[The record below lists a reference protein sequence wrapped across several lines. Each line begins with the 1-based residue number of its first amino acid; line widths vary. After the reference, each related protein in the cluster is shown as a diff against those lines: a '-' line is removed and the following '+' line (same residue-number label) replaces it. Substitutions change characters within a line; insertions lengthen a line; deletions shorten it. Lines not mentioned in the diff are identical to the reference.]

1 MSVTIIGLAL
11 FSQNVILSIF
21 CSCIRLRHVLCRC
34 RYKKGVCMVAIKT
47 HAHNNFCIMQLEVW
61 KIDLDEGARS
71 LFLVSGFGLP

>member
-1 MSVTIIGLAL
+1 
-11 FSQNVILSIF
+11 
-21 CSCIRLRHVLCRC
+21 
-34 RYKKGVCMVAIKT
+34 MVAIKT